1 MPVLDH
7 EVHDKVRIKSDKP
20 YGCHSRDGVS
30 HGYYAPDR
38 VYRPDGTFYIIQ
50 TFIQHTMS
58 DKCRSF
64 YLWESDQRCHGCT
77 TKKDLDYAELMGE
90 LK

>member
-7 EVHDKVRIKSDKP
+7 EVHEKVRISTDKP

-50 TFIQHTMS
+50 TFIPHVMS
-58 DKCRSF
+58 DKCRGF
-64 YLWESDQRCHGCT
+64 YLWDFDPRCQNCT
-77 TKKDLDYAELMGE
+77 TEKDVDYANTMRSL
-90 LK
+90 